1 MWGGGGG
8 VGLELT
14 TPPPPRRDL
23 FAAFTIDVTSR
34 SVMEVRIR
42 ATLELRDADGSEV
55 ELSGGGG
62 CSSEDL

>member
-1 MWGGGGG
+1 MRGG
-8 VGLELT
+8 LT

-23 FAAFTIDVTSR
+23 LAAFTMDVTSR

-42 ATLELRDADGSEV
+42 AILELRDADGSGI
-55 ELSGGGG
+55 ELSGASG